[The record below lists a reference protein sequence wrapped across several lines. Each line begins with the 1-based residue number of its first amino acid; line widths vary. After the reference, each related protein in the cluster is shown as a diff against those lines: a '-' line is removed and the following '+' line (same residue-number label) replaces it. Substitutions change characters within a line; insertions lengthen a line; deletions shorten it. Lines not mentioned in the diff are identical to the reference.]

1 MCNPSDTK
9 PARNGRVGSLHIC
22 LITMALLLAAST
34 VQAQY
39 SATATWNRNTDSNTA
54 GYRLYY
60 GSSTRNY
67 PWSIDVG
74 NQTSAPL
81 NLSPGGYYFAVRAYN
96 AAYQYGPL
104 SAEVYFTVGTPTAAI
119 QASLQSSTSVRVT
132 WQTTNAIAV
141 TLNGQIVPLNGSTTS
156 PISATTT
163 FTIRAVSSTG
173 QAATASTT
181 VASSIPP
188 LAPLNLAATVS
199 GSRATF
205 SWQRNPAGG
214 IPEEYLLFIATTES
228 GLPVTQPL
236 VGNVLS
242 STASLPAGTYY
253 ARVRAR
259 NSAGSSNDS
268 NVITVLIRR

>member
-1 MCNPSDTK
+1 
-9 PARNGRVGSLHIC
+9 
-22 LITMALLLAAST
+22 MALLLAAST

-39 SATATWNRNTDSNTA
+39 SATATWNRTTDSNTA

-60 GSSTRNY
+60 CTSTRNY

-81 NLSPGGYYFAVRAYN
+81 NLSPGSYYFAVRAYN
-96 AAYQYGPL
+96 AAYQYGPP

-119 QASLQSSTSVRVT
+119 QASLQSSTSVRAT

-141 TLNGQIVPLNGSTTS
+141 TLNGQSVPLNGSTTS
-156 PISATTT
+156 PISATAT

-181 VASSIPP
+181 VALASSIPP

-199 GSRATF
+199 GSQATF
-205 SWQRNPAGG
+205 TWQRNPAGG
-214 IPEEYLLFIATTES
+214 VPQEYLLFIATTVS

-259 NSAGSSNDS
+259 NSAGTSNDS